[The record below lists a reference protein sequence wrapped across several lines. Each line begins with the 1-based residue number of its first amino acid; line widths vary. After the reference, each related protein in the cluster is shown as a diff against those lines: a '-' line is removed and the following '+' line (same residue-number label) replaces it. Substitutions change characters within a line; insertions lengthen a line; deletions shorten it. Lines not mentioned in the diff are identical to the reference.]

1 VKREIVI
8 NASAL
13 EVRVALLEDGSLTE
27 LYLERQQH
35 RGLAGNIYKGKV
47 TRVLPGMQAAF
58 VDIGLEKAGFLHVS
72 DFHDDVQAVGSIA
85 EVIGEDDVETY
96 PVDGDGDGGSDEA
109 KSPQDLQEL
118 AELEDLEEPSEGQT
132 DRQDDRR
139 DYPPDEQAERRS
151 ARPDVRQDLRPNVR
165 QDVRQG
171 ARQPTQPDARR
182 RDVQQSVEESSA
194 EENIEI
200 DRRDL
205 GDAAAAAPVEGEAE
219 AAAPTAEGEAGAAP
233 GTKRRRSRRR
243 RRRGGKAHK
252 RRPRV
257 HEQRSRLPI
266 EQQLHRNQEIIVQIA
281 KEPMGTKG
289 ARLTSSISLP
299 GRHLVYMPTSGHV
312 GVSRRI
318 GSAEE
323 RARLRAAVKELGRV
337 QGGFIV
343 RTACEGVSKREIQR
357 DANFLTRLW
366 GSILAKSE
374 SSPPASILYSD
385 LDVALR
391 TVRDLFSSEIDKL
404 WCDDPETF
412 ERIVQFVQ
420 HYMPRLR
427 ARLTMYQGA
436 EPIFDHF
443 KIEPQIERALDRKVW
458 LKSGGY
464 LVFDQAEALTAID
477 VNTGRFVG
485 KTNQDETVLRTNLE
499 AAEEVVKQL
508 RLRNIGGI
516 IIVDFI
522 DMSREADRKKVSD
535 VLREAQRRD
544 KARTSAL
551 KISELGLVQMTR
563 KRTRES
569 LEELLTDSCP
579 HCEGRRV
586 VKSVPTLAAE
596 VLRGVHR
603 EARRRSGDDML
614 LVKVHPAVA
623 RYLYDH
629 GARDLEALERR
640 VGIKIVLRAMEGLEP
655 GSFEL
660 SLVPAAA

>member
-13 EVRVALLEDGSLTE
+13 EVRVALLEDGTLTE

-96 PVDGDGDGGSDEA
+96 PVDGEGDDEA
-109 KSPQDLQEL
+109 ASLRDSQDVQDLQQL
-118 AELEDLEEPSEGQT
+118 AELEEFEEPQDQQQEQQR
-132 DRQDDRR
+132 DRQGDRHDDRQSPR
-139 DYPPDEQAERRS
+139 PNQRQSVRQT
-151 ARPDVRQDLRPNVR
+151 ARPDVQ
-165 QDVRQG
+165 
-171 ARQPTQPDARR
+171 
-182 RDVQQSVEESSA
+182 RDVQPSA
-194 EENIEI
+194 PTDQPEV
-200 DRRDL
+200 
-205 GDAAAAAPVEGEAE
+205 GDEAVALAEGEGDGATPVV
-219 AAAPTAEGEAGAAP
+219 AGEAGAP
-233 GTKRRRSRRR
+233 GPKRRRRR

-366 GSILAKSE
+366 ASIVAKSE
-374 SSPPASILYSD
+374 TSPPASILYSD

-412 ERIVQFVQ
+412 ERIGQFVQ

-499 AAEEVVKQL
+499 AVEEVVKQL

-535 VLREAQRRD
+535 ALREAQRRD

-569 LEELLTDSCP
+569 LEELLTAACP

-614 LVKVHPAVA
+614 QVKVEPGGA

>member
-85 EVIGEDDVETY
+85 EEMGEEDVETY
-96 PVDGDGDGGSDEA
+96 PVDAEAEAERDEAVLQDAPRESEPGTRAPNPSASEDGGELSKHRRERQFESAENVPADEEA
-109 KSPQDLQEL
+109 SK
-118 AELEDLEEPSEGQT
+118 
-132 DRQDDRR
+132 
-139 DYPPDEQAERRS
+139 
-151 ARPDVRQDLRPNVR
+151 
-165 QDVRQG
+165 
-171 ARQPTQPDARR
+171 
-182 RDVQQSVEESSA
+182 SSA
-194 EENIEI
+194 EGIENGES
-200 DRRDL
+200 L
-205 GDAAAAAPVEGEAE
+205 EAE
-219 AAAPTAEGEAGAAP
+219 EAAEPETAEGGETGAPA
-233 GTKRRRSRRR
+233 TRRRRRR
-243 RRRGGKAHK
+243 RRRGGRAHK

-257 HEQRSRLPI
+257 HEQRTRIPI
-266 EQQLHRNQEIIVQIA
+266 EQQLRRGQEIIVQIA

-299 GRHLVYMPTSGHV
+299 GRHLVYMPTSSHV

-323 RARLRAAVKELGRV
+323 RARLRASVKELGRV

-366 GSILAKSE
+366 RSILAKNE
-374 SSPPASILYSD
+374 SSPPASMIYSD

-404 WCDDPETF
+404 WCDDADTH
-412 ERIVQFVQ
+412 ERIMQFVHQ
-420 HYMPRLR
+420 YMPRLR
-427 ARLTMYQGA
+427 ARIALYQGA

-443 KIEPQIERALDRKVW
+443 KIEAQIERALDRKVW

-499 AAEEVVKQL
+499 AVEEVVKQL

-522 DMSREADRKKVSD
+522 DMTREADRKKVSD
-535 VLREAQRRD
+535 ALREALRRD

-569 LEELLTDSCP
+569 LEELLTETCS
-579 HCEGRRV
+579 HCQGRRV

-596 VLRGVHR
+596 VLRGIHR
-603 EARRRSGDDML
+603 DARRRSGDDML
-614 LVKVHPAVA
+614 LVKVNPAVA
-623 RYLYDH
+623 RYLYDN
-629 GARDLEALERR
+629 GAADLEALERR
-640 VGIKIVLRAMEGLEP
+640 VGIKIVLRAIDSLEP
-655 GSFEL
+655 GSYEL

>member
-96 PVDGDGDGGSDEA
+96 PVDDDGGEEA
-109 KSPQDLQEL
+109 ESGQDLQDQGVRDLQEL
-118 AELEDLEEPSEGQT
+118 AELEQFDEPARERQT
-132 DRQDDRR
+132 ERQDDSR
-139 DYPPDEQAERRS
+139 PERL
-151 ARPDVRQDLRPNVR
+151 VERQTPRPNVR
-165 QDVRQG
+165 QSGRQT
-171 ARQPTQPDARR
+171 AQAQASPEARR
-182 RDVQQSVEESSA
+182 EAQRAAQENAQIEDAEMGNQSTARADGEDEA
-194 EENIEI
+194 
-200 DRRDL
+200 
-205 GDAAAAAPVEGEAE
+205 GAPAAAAGE
-219 AAAPTAEGEAGAAP
+219 AAAPA
-233 GTKRRRSRRR
+233 TKRRRRR

-374 SSPPASILYSD
+374 TSPPASILYSD

-412 ERIVQFVQ
+412 ERIAQFVQ

-499 AAEEVVKQL
+499 AVEEVVKQL

-535 VLREAQRRD
+535 ALREAQRRD

-569 LEELLTDSCP
+569 LEELLTDPCP

-586 VKSVPTLAAE
+586 MKSVPTLAAE
-596 VLRGVHR
+596 VLRGIHR

-614 LVKVHPAVA
+614 LVKVHPGVA